1 MPKNARGREYNKELR
16 EQIKDAGRE
25 LINRAE
31 EIVSL
36 NTEGIISLDICFR
49 FPQGVEEIP
58 TMSYTMKV
66 VGKNTIERWNHESNV
81 NKPNCKDCQY
91 SHTNLLKDPC
101 LSCFDRNNFGKKGVS
116 KYVNYKKGV

>member
-25 LINRAE
+25 LIDRAE

-36 NTEGIISLDICFR
+36 NTEGIISLDICFS
-49 FPQGVEEIP
+49 FPQGVEVTP

-66 VGKNTIERWNHESNV
+66 VGKNTIERWNHEADAKS
-81 NKPNCKDCQY
+81 
-91 SHTNLLKDPC
+91 
-101 LSCFDRNNFGKKGVS
+101 F
-116 KYVNYKKGV
+116 